1 MKTAVDQSADEI
13 TAISEILKPYLH
25 VEMVR
30 FSQLALARG
39 PVPGPYGFEGF
50 VRADLAGITSDLT
63 PRAARARML
72 EFAENALEALTV
84 AGWFLVGGLRM
95 EVKGTTEPWT
105 QTLDGKLVQQ
115 GGHYDMEFTVRFK
128 VDRPR

>member
-1 MKTAVDQSADEI
+1 MKTADPSADEI
-13 TAISEILKPYLH
+13 TAITEILKPYLH

-30 FSQLALARG
+30 FSQLARG

-72 EFAENALEALTV
+72 EFAENALEALTA
-84 AGWFLVGGLRM
+84 AGWFLVGDLRM
-95 EVKGTTEPWT
+95 EATGKTEPFT
-105 QTLDGKLVQQ
+105 QTYGGELVQQ
-115 GGHYDMEFTVRFK
+115 GGHYDMEFTVRFE